1 LVTSLDGV
9 RFGQNFIPQLG
20 QELPVLGAAF
30 GAKEKSTTIAFAG
43 RNVAAVFFLDK
54 RNNVSVPNSILNTQD
69 QMDFMSQPQYLA
81 NRISEV
87 LTKSANIQDYRYKFD
102 WNQ

>member
-1 LVTSLDGV
+1 
-9 RFGQNFIPQLG
+9 
-20 QELPVLGAAF
+20 
-30 GAKEKSTTIAFAG
+30 
-43 RNVAAVFFLDK
+43 
-54 RNNVSVPNSILNTQD
+54 
-69 QMDFMSQPQYLA
+69 MDFMSQPQYLA